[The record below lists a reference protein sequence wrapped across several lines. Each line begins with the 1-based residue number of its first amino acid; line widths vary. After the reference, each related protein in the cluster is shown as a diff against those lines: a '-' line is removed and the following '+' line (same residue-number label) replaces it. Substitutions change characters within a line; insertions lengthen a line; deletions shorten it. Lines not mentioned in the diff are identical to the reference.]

1 MFSSFFIWCITD
13 CQKLLSICF
22 WFMPCAAFI
31 IFNFHAKFDKI
42 LLTSKICQPSYL
54 LLLIKV
60 YKKGGIF
67 IERILVLLI
76 IENSNMRES
85 FCISRLNK
93 MLHFSPHGSLLLWE
107 TSNRFDTFNTILCYA
122 YNVYIYLG
130 LPEIRNIK
138 HQLY

>member
-13 CQKLLSICF
+13 CQKLLSTCVCSSSCVV
-22 WFMPCAAFI
+22 WL

-93 MLHFSPHGSLLLWE
+93 MLHFSPHETFLLWE
-107 TSNRFDTFNTILCYA
+107 TSNRLDTFNTILCYT

-130 LPEIRNIK
+130 LPEILNIQ